1 MPQFSKQFM
10 GFIGTA
16 GWLVALLAVVVNA
29 TFFKGVSFRKLY
41 APAPRRAR
49 TRGAQPSSRRA

>member
-1 MPQFSKQFM
+1 MPKFSKPFL
-10 GFIGTA
+10 GYIGTA

-41 APAPRRAR
+41 APARAAPGLGGEARAR
-49 TRGAQPSSRRA
+49 V